1 MEKSIPVLYE
11 DKSLCCGCAAC
22 YAVCPFGAVRMT
34 ADEEGFEYPQI
45 DPEKC
50 VRCYKCMSVCPIK
63 KRI

>member
-1 MEKSIPVLYE
+1 MKINLF
-11 DKSLCCGCAAC
+11 AAG
-22 YAVCPFGAVRMT
+22 VQLVMRSVRSGAVRMT